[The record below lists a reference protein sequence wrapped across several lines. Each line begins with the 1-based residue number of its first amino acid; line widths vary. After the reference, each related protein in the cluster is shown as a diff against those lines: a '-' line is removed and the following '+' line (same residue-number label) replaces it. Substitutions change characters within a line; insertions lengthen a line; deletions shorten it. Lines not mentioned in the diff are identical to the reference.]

1 MKKHFIVIV
10 VLFVL
15 LNAVFFF
22 VQKAAPEYDVYAL
35 AIGNLVMAILSIASS
50 LIVKRQLSQR
60 PEAFVRGVYGATFL
74 KLFVCMTGLLVY
86 VMVNRPHI
94 HKPSIFVLMGIYAIY
109 TAVETGL
116 LSGTARKVK

>member
-1 MKKHFIVIV
+1 M
-10 VLFVL
+10 L

-22 VQKAAPEYDVYAL
+22 VQKAAPEYDVYAM
-35 AIGNLVMAILSIASS
+35 AVANLVMAILSIISS
-50 LIVKRQLSQR
+50 LIVKRQLTQR

-116 LSGTARKVK
+116 LSGIARKVK